1 MEYLGQKVKIM
12 DNKLENVLNEGVFTG
27 IDGFGMARLIID
39 GKERSICEGRMREEK
54 FQIGK

>member
-1 MEYLGQKVKIM
+1 M

-54 FQIGK
+54 F